1 MKRLRILGVLLI
13 GLFLPVLVH
22 AAGSISVTGPNNAVV
37 GSTITIGVKLS
48 TGDAWQVLLDYDK
61 SLLQLTGSTAED
73 GGGRMANTSVGNTS
87 RSYTFKFK
95 ALKSGNAKVGIS
107 SYDVQVGLR
116 SAEESSI
123 AMNAGTKTIKIQ
135 TQAEI
140 EASYSDDATLR
151 SLSVE
156 GYDITPEFDKQTYEY
171 NLEVENDIEKVNVV
185 ANKNNANARVE
196 GAGEIEL
203 KEGNNKV
210 EVVVTAQKGNS
221 LTYTINI
228 NRKELNPISVI
239 VDNKNYT
246 IVRKAE
252 DLPKYSGFVET
263 TVNYNG
269 EEIPALV
276 SEAINKTIVGVRD
289 DDGNIT
295 TYVYNNEKLEGKY
308 IELKSNQLAIYI
320 IEKDSVPY
328 KGFNKENI
336 SISNEDIVA
345 FKYKSLNNYYLIYG
359 MDLSTGKEGYYLY
372 DKNNNTFQLFDEE
385 LFNSIIN
392 ENKLYLYLLIG
403 SFTLTLICIIIVII
417 LLSKKGKRKKEDKD
431 DVKKID
437 TIFDE
442 VENKKEK
449 KNKKDKDNLE
459 N

>member
-22 AAGSISVTGPNNAVV
+22 AAGSISVTGPSNAVV
-37 GSTITIGVKLS
+37 GRTISINVKLS
-48 TGDAWQVLLDYDK
+48 TGSSWQVDLDYDK
-61 SLLQLTGSTAED
+61 SLLQLVGSSAE
-73 GGGRMANTSVGNTS
+73 GGGTYMVNTISSNPT

-95 ALKSGNAKVGIS
+95 ALKSGNAKV
-107 SYDVQVGLR
+107 
-116 SAEESSI
+116 SI
-123 AMNAGTKTIKIQ
+123 GSQYVVADDFSTVSMSGGSKTIKIQ
-135 TQAEI
+135 TQEEI
-140 EASYSDDATLR
+140 EASYSDDASLKN
-151 SLSVE
+151 LSVE
-156 GYDITPEFDKQTYEY
+156 GFEITPSFDKQTYEY
-171 NLEVENDIEKVNVV
+171 NLEVENDIEKVNIV

-295 TYVYNNEKLEGKY
+295 TYVYNNEQLEGKY

-403 SFTLTLICIIIVII
+403 SSTLTLICIIIVII

-431 DVKKID
+431 DVKKLD